1 MKDFEE
7 NRSTTV
13 SGVRDYSK
21 NRRKILLSAMVVVV
35 AAILIG
41 GATSFQ
47 YSVAENND
55 DNGDSPTD
63 GYDIH
68 ATVIRHDSEHLNAEI
83 DHFCKLDSR
92 IVAVCQLYEGDDA
105 DAQLVQVEFIITDQQ
120 YESLPDREKQS
131 WHNHAVE
138 LTPERGMPEFVSLP
152 EGVDGGKLL
161 ETLQQ
166 TYGKVVTVW
175 DPNDDLPDFPP
186 YVFNVD
192 SPFALGQDENDDLE
206 EEWETGD
213 Q

>member
-1 MKDFEE
+1 MADLEE
-7 NRSTTV
+7 NRSSV
-13 SGVRDYSK
+13 SKVRDNSK
-21 NRRKILLSAMVVVV
+21 NLRKILLSTMVVVV
-35 AAILIG
+35 AAVLIG

-47 YSVAENND
+47 SSVAQNND
-55 DNGDSPTD
+55 NDNDPTD

-68 ATVIRHDSEHLNAEI
+68 ATVIRHDSEHLDADI

-105 DAQLVQVEFIITDQQ
+105 DAQLVQIEFIITDQQ

-131 WHNHAVE
+131 YHNHAVE

-152 EGVDGGKLL
+152 EGVDGGELL

-166 TYGKVVTVW
+166 TYGKVITVW

-186 YVFNVD
+186 YVFSVD

-206 EEWETGD
+206 EEWETG
-213 Q
+213 

>member
-1 MKDFEE
+1 MTDSDETKIIP
-7 NRSTTV
+7 
-13 SGVRDYSK
+13 K
-21 NRRKILLSAMVVVV
+21 NNSAIHKRKILLGTMV
-35 AAILIG
+35 AAVAAVLIG
-41 GATSFQ
+41 GTTSFQ
-47 YSVAENND
+47 SSLAEND
-55 DNGDSPTD
+55 DNDDNSPTD

-83 DHFCKLDSR
+83 DHFCKLDKR
-92 IVAVCQLYEGDDA
+92 IVAVCQLYEGDDK

-120 YESLPDREKQS
+120 YESIPDRDKQS

-138 LTPERGMPEFVSLP
+138 LTPERGEPEFVSLP
-152 EGVDGGKLL
+152 EGVEAGALL
-161 ETLQQ
+161 DTLKK

-175 DPNDDLPDFPP
+175 DPNDNLPDFPP

-206 EEWETGD
+206 NEWETGD